1 MHQTTQQVRN
11 VARSTARMQIS
22 DTSKQLSNIAGELDD
37 LFETA
42 ALSQD
47 QQKQISKAIETINNI
62 SLELA

>member
-1 MHQTTQQVRN
+1 MQQTTRQLRN
-11 VARSTARMQIS
+11 VAHSTARMQIS

-47 QQKQISKAIETINNI
+47 QRKQISKAIEMINNI